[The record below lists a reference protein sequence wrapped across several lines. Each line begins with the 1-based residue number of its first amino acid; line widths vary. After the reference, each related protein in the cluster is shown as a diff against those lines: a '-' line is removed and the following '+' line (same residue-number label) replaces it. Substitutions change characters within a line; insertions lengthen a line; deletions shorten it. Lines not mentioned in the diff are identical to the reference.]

1 MGKKDL
7 DNNNA
12 RLTDR
17 GRGYLAGKAEE
28 KRRCADIALDIWKKK
43 PAKDAEWYKT
53 VGREI
58 AAEIMG
64 FDYIGPFGIP
74 VVVDESLEEDE
85 WYLLSPPP

>member
-1 MGKKDL
+1 MAHPKCL
-7 DNNNA
+7 EINI
-12 RLTDR
+12 TDK
-17 GRGYLAGKAEE
+17 GAVYLKGLHDERK
-28 KRRCADIALDIWKKK
+28 RCADIALDMWKKK
-43 PAKDAEWYKT
+43 PAKDAEKYKT

-64 FDYIGPFGIP
+64 FDYIGPFEIP